1 MNLTA
6 RDREKITRKSGKS
19 GLGLKVLIWSLKPL
33 LWSLMRIGLFRRS
46 VGVTVG
52 GRFGAIYGCQKRGEH
67 GKAADLA
74 INALKLFCHQQSG
87 TMLLSASDFWW
98 QFMRAAVVSLEK
110 LDDRD
115 KREEV
120 IALARD
126 GVEPFE
132 GYDVAYSFLA
142 FARWKYQQRDFDT
155 AIEFA
160 TVASKADA
168 TWAEPDFFMGWFC
181 LALARGDALA
191 HLSLAVDKDPRILA
205 RIVEDPTC
213 RKHPHIIE
221 GLRKIS
227 SADLIIDDGGPKAAG

>member
-6 RDREKITRKSGKS
+6 RDVERVTKRSGKT
-19 GLGLKVLIWSLKPL
+19 GLGLKVLFWALKPL
-33 LWSLMRIGLFRRS
+33 LQPLMQIKFFRRS

-52 GRFGAIYGCQKRGEH
+52 GRFGAIFGCQKRGEH

-74 INALKLFCHQQSG
+74 IEALKAFRHKQSG
-87 TMLLSASDFWW
+87 TMMLGASDFWW
-98 QFMRAAVVSLEK
+98 LFMRAAVVSLEK
-110 LDDRD
+110 LDDQDRQD
-115 KREEV
+115 EV
-120 IALARD
+120 IALARN
-126 GVEPFE
+126 GIEPFE
-132 GYDVAYSFLA
+132 GYDVAYAFLA
-142 FARWKYQQRDFDT
+142 FARWSYQQRDFDT

-168 TWAEPDFFMGWFC
+168 TWAEPDFFMGWMC

-191 HLSLAVDKDPRILA
+191 HLSLAVDKDPRILK
-205 RIVEDPTC
+205 RIVDDSLC

-227 SADLIIDDGGPKAAG
+227 GDDLITDPGGPGASD